1 MPIEDIVSD
10 DLLTRLRYSPKTVT
24 KWIAVNR
31 PKLKHI
37 ESTCEAI
44 SDGEDEFQIYMRQ
57 SQLLVDNFSCGIK
70 WKSPD
75 GAWITLARYNGS
87 SHTHENKTDGRKIV
101 NACHVHQ
108 ITVEAVLQGWDHE
121 NYATA
126 TDLYSDLDGAKLAL
140 SADFSIN
147 GLTPDSEQLEI
158 WN

>member
-1 MPIEDIVSD
+1 V
-10 DLLTRLRYSPKTVT
+10 
-24 KWIAVNR
+24 
-31 PKLKHI
+31 
-37 ESTCEAI
+37 EAI
-44 SDGEDEFQIYMRQ
+44 SDGGDEFQIYMRQ

-101 NACHVHQ
+101 NVCHVHQ

-140 SADFSIN
+140 SADSSIN

>member
-1 MPIEDIVSD
+1 MPIEDIISD
-10 DLLTRLRYSPKTVT
+10 DLLTRLRYCQKTVT

-44 SDGEDEFQIYMRQ
+44 SDGGDEFQIYMRQ
-57 SQLLVDNFSCGIK
+57 SQILVDNFSCGIK

-87 SHTHENKTDGRKIV
+87 SHTHENKADGRKIV
-101 NACHVHQ
+101 HACHVHQ
-108 ITVEAVLQGWDHE
+108 ITVEAVLQCWDHE

-126 TDLYSDLDGAKLAL
+126 TELYSDLDGAKLAL

-147 GLTPDSEQLEI
+147 GLTPNSEQLEI